1 MMKTSKNTAFRLL
14 MAPLLAF
21 GLVEAS
27 SASNCSLTDDV
38 WIDDGSGGKL
48 SAAFCGMGPDGD
60 NVANTPVADPQLPDD
75 YLGWDVNLPLHNVEG
90 GPDWQYYYKQDLGSD
105 LFPDTLFPEYSFG
118 ADGINLQI
126 TADNGVDARSTGEFS
141 FNAVDPF
148 LIVLGDGGGTEY
160 HWYYF
165 TGITGAVTGE
175 WDTSGIFPGPNGGG
189 KDLSNITVYEN
200 DESFPPVPV
209 PAAVWLFGS
218 GLIGLVG
225 IARRRRKA

>member
-1 MMKTSKNTAFRLL
+1 MKTSKNTAFRLL

-27 SASNCSLTDDV
+27 SASTCSLTNDV
-38 WIDDGSGGKL
+38 WIDGYAAGAFSCGSGP
-48 SAAFCGMGPDGD
+48 AGD
-60 NVANTPVADPQLPDD
+60 NVANTPVSDPQLPDD
-75 YLGWDVNLPLHNVEG
+75 YLGWDVNLPTHGVANDGTL
-90 GPDWQYYYKQDLGSD
+90 WQYYFKQDLGNEEYPNGVAV
-105 LFPDTLFPEYSFG
+105 PDSSYG
-118 ADGINLQI
+118 ADGIDLQI
-126 TADNGVDARSTGEFS
+126 TSDGGNDNWYTGTFS

-148 LIVLGDGGGTEY
+148 LIVLGDGAGTEY

-165 TGITGAVTGE
+165 TGITGAVTGG
-175 WDTSGIFPGPNGGG
+175 WDTSGIFPNAENG

-200 DESFPPVPV
+200 DENFPPVPV